1 MRGAFYSLPS
11 QGRWPSAAMAGGAL
25 AVARYHRPSG
35 KHRAGHARPLQRSK
49 MKGKAPHHV
58 IFNARCT
65 RYTMYLNSPAIRL
78 NSTQT

>member
-11 QGRWPSAAMAGGAL
+11 QGRWPSAAMAGGASCRYPL
-25 AVARYHRPSG
+25 APAFRESTGPGMPGPYSVKAR
-35 KHRAGHARPLQRSK
+35 
-49 MKGKAPHHV
+49 PHHV

>member
-1 MRGAFYSLPS
+1 MPGPY
-11 QGRWPSAAMAGGAL
+11 SAAKVKPAVTTVGGGVPYAP
-25 AVARYHRPSG
+25 HSSTP
-35 KHRAGHARPLQRSK
+35 
-49 MKGKAPHHV
+49 PHHV

>member
-1 MRGAFYSLPS
+1 MRVIGQQVLLVETLKASLLTFFSKKVREKGVCGNCPAPTAQQNER
-11 QGRWPSAAMAGGAL
+11 QG
-25 AVARYHRPSG
+25 
-35 KHRAGHARPLQRSK
+35 
-49 MKGKAPHHV
+49 PHHV